1 MRPDAGKL
9 MRQIVH
15 PGPVARERLAAV
27 PCRVRPLRLT
37 LQPLAGETVLAA
49 LARAFADAGYA
60 AGYACLEDVTMA
72 RMNYV
77 IPAASPDDSHAAWYS
92 ATHEGGP
99 GSRISRAGLHLGQR
113 DGVPFLH
120 CHGIWTPAGRSEAMG
135 HLLPFEAELAGPVG
149 VDVLAI
155 SGAQLV
161 TRLDAETNF
170 PLFAPEAAPP
180 APGEAERERTG
191 SARGLLLTIR
201 PNVDVCAMISE
212 ACEAAGFAAA
222 SVHGIGSLVGADYE
236 DGTSVSSYATEVLV
250 RSGSWRRSEG
260 TCLDIALVGLDGAI
274 STGILRQGCNPV
286 CVTFELLLTEVA

>member
-1 MRPDAGKL
+1 MKGGAGGGL
-9 MRQIVH
+9 RSILH
-15 PGPVARERLAAV
+15 PGPVEASRLRV
-27 PCRVRPLRLT
+27 VSCRVRPLRLA
-37 LQPLAGETVLAA
+37 LEPASGETILAT
-49 LARAFADAGYA
+49 LSRGFAQAGYA
-60 AGYACLEDVTMA
+60 AGYVSLQDTAMA

-113 DGVPFLH
+113 DGAPFLH
-120 CHGIWTPAGRSEAMG
+120 CHGIWTPAGAAEAMG
-135 HLLPFEAELAGPVG
+135 HLLPFEAELAGPVE
-149 VDVLAI
+149 VDALAI

-170 PLFAPEAAPP
+170 ALFAPEPAPP
-180 APGEAERERTG
+180 APGEAERERAG

-212 ACEAAGFAAA
+212 ACEAAGFGAA

-250 RSGSWRRSEG
+250 RSGSWRRGQG

-274 STGILRQGCNPV
+274 STGILQKGCNPV
-286 CVTFELLLTEVA
+286 CVTFELLVTEAA

>member
-1 MRPDAGKL
+1 MTSDAAQSL
-9 MRQIVH
+9 RQIRH
-15 PGPVARERLAAV
+15 PGPVAPLRSRAV

-37 LQPLAGETVLAA
+37 LEPEAGETILDTVSRTL
-49 LARAFADAGYA
+49 REAGYA
-60 AGYACLEDVTMA
+60 AGYVSLQDTAMA

-99 GSRISRAGLHLGQR
+99 GSRIARAGLHLGQR
-113 DGVPFLH
+113 DGAPFLH
-120 CHGIWTPAGRSEAMG
+120 CHGIWTAAGAAEAMG
-135 HLLPFEAELAGPVG
+135 HLLPFEAELAGPVD

-161 TRLDAETNF
+161 TRQDAETNF
-170 PLFAPEAAPP
+170 PLFSPEYAPP

-191 SARGLLLTIR
+191 SVRGLLLTIR
-201 PNVDVCAMISE
+201 PNVDVCAMIAQ
-212 ACEAAGFAAA
+212 ACEAAGFGAA
-222 SVHGIGSLVGADYE
+222 SILGIGSLVGADYE

-250 RSGSWRRSEG
+250 RSGSWRRAEG

-274 STGILRQGCNPV
+274 SSGILRQGSNPV